1 MKFNE
6 AVIYDNTGK
15 PILKSF
21 HSSVKPE
28 KRFYRE
34 HHHTECELSIFVSG
48 DGIYNVNQREYDFH
62 AGNVFLFGSNEIH
75 CITEIN
81 SPLHLINIHFEPRL
95 LWEYPENAEMLR
107 LFNSRKSNFSNRFED
122 DETLKK
128 YIFAIEKELSE
139 KRTGYVIEAKY
150 LLYSALIHIIREY
163 NSTHSMTDTLN
174 SSEGMRS
181 AIAYINQNLEK
192 KLILKDIADYACMS
206 ETYFSSMF
214 KKFNGISPWD
224 YITIKR
230 VERAIELLKTTN
242 QNKLQIA
249 EKCGFS
255 SPSNFYKA
263 FKQVTGK
270 APGDFTSR

>member
-48 DGIYNVNQREYDFH
+48 DGIYNVNQRVYDFH

-81 SPLHLINIHFEPRL
+81 SSLHLLNIQFEPRL

-128 YIFAIEKELSE
+128 YIFSIEKELSE

-206 ETYFSSMF
+206 ETYFSSVF

-230 VERAIELLKTTN
+230 VERAIELLKTTS

-270 APGDFTSR
+270 APGDFTAR

>member
-48 DGIYNVNQREYDFH
+48 DGIYNVNQMVYDFH

-81 SPLHLINIHFEPRL
+81 SSLHLLNIQFEPRL

-128 YIFAIEKELSE
+128 YIFSIEKELSE

-206 ETYFSSMF
+206 ETYFSSVF

-230 VERAIELLKTTN
+230 VERAIELLKTTS

-270 APGDFTSR
+270 APGEFTAR

>member
-6 AVIYDNTGK
+6 TVIYDNTGK

-230 VERAIELLKTTN
+230 VERAIELLKTTS

-270 APGDFTSR
+270 APGDFTAR

>member
-48 DGIYNVNQREYDFH
+48 DGIYNVNQMVYDFH

-81 SPLHLINIHFEPRL
+81 SSLHLLNIQFEPRL

-128 YIFAIEKELSE
+128 YIFSIEKELGE

-206 ETYFSSMF
+206 ETYFSSVF

-230 VERAIELLKTTN
+230 VERAIELLKTTS

-270 APGDFTSR
+270 APGDFTAR